1 MSTMVK
7 SEISMI
13 QSLKKFSIHGSYYF
27 NFIRNILFVYSKNE
41 LFLFENLLKIIF
53 IMNKNKIQCS
63 Q

>member
-13 QSLKKFSIHGSYYF
+13 QSLQKFPIHGSHYF

-41 LFLFENLLKIIF
+41 LFPFGNLLKIIV
-53 IMNKNKIQCS
+53 IMNKN
-63 Q
+63 

>member
-13 QSLKKFSIHGSYYF
+13 HSLQKFPIHGSYYS

-41 LFLFENLLKIIF
+41 LFLFGNLLKIIV
-53 IMNKNKIQCS
+53 IMNKN
-63 Q
+63 